1 MTPLLPSGA
10 TPIALLPAHAG
21 IAASAPMLTVVER
34 PALPRYKF
42 ALGKKVYVERTHYEF
57 GVMAA
62 YPVTT
67 EEVRQIVNRTRLK
80 NLKTGQMENWYKMSG
95 FPEMVREKQLSL
107 KARYKARTFDR
118 RMTVAA

>member
-21 IAASAPMLTVVER
+21 IVASAPTLTVVES
-34 PALPRYKF
+34 PHQPRYKF
-42 ALGKKVYVERTHYEF
+42 ALGKQVYVERTHYEF
-57 GVMAA
+57 GARSV

-67 EEVRQIVNRTRLK
+67 EEVRQIVNRQRLK
-80 NLKTGQMENWYKMSG
+80 NLKTGQMENWYTMSG

-107 KARYKARTFDR
+107 KARYKTRTFER